1 RRTGR
6 GLGLHPQRGDRRGP
20 RGLQPS
26 RLIGDSVIACA
37 RTSSPPVREARSAVK
52 HTTSG
57 NGRGDTS
64 DNACMNKTRTGSF
77 AAALALTAVTVA
89 ATPAHAAPA
98 VETAA
103 PAVESATV
111 HYATTGTGSSATGS
125 LENEFV
131 QAGLI
136 LAAGLGVS

>member
-1 RRTGR
+1 
-6 GLGLHPQRGDRRGP
+6 
-20 RGLQPS
+20 
-26 RLIGDSVIACA
+26 
-37 RTSSPPVREARSAVK
+37 
-52 HTTSG
+52 
-57 NGRGDTS
+57 
-64 DNACMNKTRTGSF
+64 MNKTRTGSF

-89 ATPAHAAPA
+89 TTPAHAAPA

-111 HYATTGTGSSATGS
+111 HYATTSTGSSATGS

-136 LAAGLGVS
+136 LAAGLGVSAALAIGAGIAGGAIELPQIPGLPL